1 MFSSTFTE
9 DIIRNQKLSLSSRCS
24 LSSMGDK
31 QGEVLGWHTHRE
43 LWDPCRDCRG
53 EGQVVVDV
61 SEGRMKAVEVSL
73 WLRPDGFSVGREEG
87 LMEPCVQRQEAG
99 QNAVFSGPWWSWGE
113 YKAVRNGYTIW
124 QKERMNI
131 DSTSTNYFIS
141 WLTLYSAFAFPKEL
155 FVIFFSSHLHVT
167 YGIIVRPVTDETY
180 LEKLLGEPIQT
191 NLNLYLSH
199 VWWFYIEVQTTGYFI
214 IYSD

>member
-1 MFSSTFTE
+1 M
-9 DIIRNQKLSLSSRCS
+9 SLSSRCS

-113 YKAVRNGYTIW
+113 YKAVRNGYTI
-124 QKERMNI
+124 
-131 DSTSTNYFIS
+131 
-141 WLTLYSAFAFPKEL
+141 
-155 FVIFFSSHLHVT
+155 
-167 YGIIVRPVTDETY
+167 
-180 LEKLLGEPIQT
+180 
-191 NLNLYLSH
+191 
-199 VWWFYIEVQTTGYFI
+199 
-214 IYSD
+214 